1 MPRFYD
7 NLRMIRALLE
17 ADKELI
23 SLCDNYSLKLK
34 AELETYNQQV
44 FDSGFQANKVFN
56 GQKLVAVGLKNWL
69 LATNDHVIRDTINS
83 S

>member
-1 MPRFYD
+1 
-7 NLRMIRALLE
+7 MIRALLV

-44 FDSGFQANKVFN
+44 FDSGFQAKRFLMVR
-56 GQKLVAVGLKNWL
+56 NWL
-69 LATNDHVIRDTINS
+69 RLV
-83 S
+83 